1 MKTKSSAKKTE
12 TTHHVYVVRCSDNS
26 LYTGY
31 AVDPERRLEE
41 HNGNTKVQG
50 ARYTRG
56 RRPVQL
62 VYVEKCASRSEAMRR
77 EAAIKQLS
85 RIAKE
90 NLIKKI

>member
-1 MKTKSSAKKTE
+1 MAMGKQESKSIS
-12 TTHHVYVVRCSDNS
+12 THHVYMVRCSDDS

-31 AVDPERRLEE
+31 AVDPKRRLEE
-41 HNGNTKVQG
+41 HNGNTTAQG

-90 NLIKKI
+90 NLIKNI

>member
-1 MKTKSSAKKTE
+1 M
-12 TTHHVYVVRCSDNS
+12 VRCSDNS

-31 AVDPERRLEE
+31 AVDPKRRLEE
-41 HNGNTKVQG
+41 HNGNTTAQG

-62 VYVEKCASRSEAMRR
+62 VYVEKCASRSLAMKR

-85 RIAKE
+85 RVEKE
-90 NLIKKI
+90 ALIKHI

>member
-1 MKTKSSAKKTE
+1 ML
-12 TTHHVYVVRCSDNS
+12 RCSDNS

-31 AVDPERRLEE
+31 AINPLRRLEE
-41 HNGNTKVQG
+41 HNGLTSVQG

-62 VYVEKCASRSEAMRR
+62 VYVEQCASRSLAMKR

-85 RIAKE
+85 RVEKE
-90 NLIKKI
+90 ALIKHI